1 MLVDHPEVE
10 QACVIIREDR
20 AGDRRLVA
28 YIVAS
33 PSASNLINTAE
44 LRDYAAEKLAE
55 YMVPSVIVALDAP
68 PLTPNKKVDRK
79 ARLRR
84 IIR

>member
-68 PLTPNKKVDRK
+68 LTPNKKVDRK
-79 ARLRR
+79 ARAR